1 MALHAAHTIQTKNG
15 DSIILRPALVSEAE
29 ALLNAFKEILPTS
42 PYILSTAESAAK
54 KTAETQIKWI
64 TESNDDPRSA
74 LIIAEHQGRIVGIT
88 NMAGFKDSKRG
99 HRAGLGMSVHHDYRG
114 QGLGEALL
122 RRLIEVAQG
131 LEDLRF
137 LELNVMS
144 ANQPALRLYQ
154 KLGFQQTGY
163 LREAYRQPDGTFT
176 DDISMSLD
184 LHARPS

>member
-29 ALLNAFKEILPTS
+29 PLLIAFKEILTTS
-42 PYILSTAESAAK
+42 PYILSTPESAAK
-54 KTAETQIKWI
+54 KTVETQVKWI
-64 TESNDDPRSA
+64 TDANEDPRAA
-74 LIIAEHQGRIVGIT
+74 LVIAEHQGRIVGIT
-88 NMAGFKDSKRG
+88 NLVSFKDSKRF

-122 RRLIEVAQG
+122 RHLIDVARAIEG
-131 LEDLRF
+131 LKF

-144 ANQPALRLYQ
+144 ANQPALRFYQ

-163 LREAYRQPDGTFT
+163 LREAYRQPDGSFT